1 MNNRILKLSLLP
13 AVLVLGACA
22 TVPSGPGIMAL
33 PGTGKS
39 FDEFRANDAEC
50 RQYAQSQLGTTA
62 NDASVNNGVG
72 SAAIGAGVGA
82 LAGALIGGGQG
93 AGVGAGTGLIVG
105 ATAGSGT
112 GAQTGRSMQQRYDFS
127 YQQCMYARGNKIPV
141 YGRFEGQ
148 PTAARPGYGPPP
160 NYQAPPPNY
169 PPPPPNYAPPPPPQ
183 GYAVPPQGGSGGYY
197 PPPPPQGQPP
207 R

>member
-1 MNNRILKLSLLP
+1 MNTKALKLSPIL
-13 AVLVLGACA
+13 AILVLGACA
-22 TVPSGPGIMAL
+22 SLPNGPGVMVL

-50 RQYAQSQLGTTA
+50 RQYAQSQLGSTA
-62 NDASVNNGVG
+62 NDASVNNAVG

-82 LAGALIGGGQG
+82 LAGAMIGGGQG

-105 ATAGSGT
+105 AAAGSGT

-141 YGRFEGQ
+141 YGRFESA
-148 PTAARPGYGPPP
+148 PAPAPVAARPTYGPPP
-160 NYQAPPPNY
+160 NYT
-169 PPPPPNYAPPPPPQ
+169 PPPPPPGYSQPPAPN
-183 GYAVPPQGGSGGYY
+183 SGGYY
-197 PPPPPQGQPP
+197 PPPPPSQGPP
-207 R
+207 RQ

>member
-1 MNNRILKLSLLP
+1 MMNKTLKLSPLL
-13 AVLVLGACA
+13 ALLALGACA
-22 TVPSGPGIMAL
+22 TVPTGPGVMAL

-39 FDEFRANDAEC
+39 FDEFKANDAEC

-62 NDASVNNGVG
+62 NDAAVNNGVA
-72 SAAIGAGVGA
+72 SAAVGAGVGA
-82 LAGALIGGGQG
+82 LAGAMIGGHQG

-141 YGRFEGQ
+141 YGRFEAQ
-148 PTAARPGYGPPP
+148 PAPARPAYG
-160 NYQAPPPNY
+160 PPPNY
-169 PPPPPNYAPPPPPQ
+169 PPPPPNYAPPPPPN
-183 GYAVPPQGGSGGYY
+183 YAPPPPPQGSGYY
-197 PPPPPQGQPP
+197 PPPPPPQGPAP